1 MKNDV
6 IWFQQQLT
14 ARKIVIQNALILDR
28 FETCMVS
35 MLKFLNT

>member
-14 ARKIVIQNALILDR
+14 ARKILMQNALHIIFSD
-28 FETCMVS
+28 S
-35 MLKFLNT
+35 K